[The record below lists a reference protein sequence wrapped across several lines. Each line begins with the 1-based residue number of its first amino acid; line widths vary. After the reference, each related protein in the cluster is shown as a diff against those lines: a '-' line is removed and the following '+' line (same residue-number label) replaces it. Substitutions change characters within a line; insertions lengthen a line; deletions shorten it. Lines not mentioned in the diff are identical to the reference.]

1 MSTDVADLDPAL
13 LSRLKSRRGI
23 ISLAVP
29 QRLVGLLNW
38 LEARRSLV
46 TFLASRRATGSREI
60 AAVPVVHARP
70 LATEASATAAH
81 APMAEA
87 AAESV
92 RPLVRAVADPSAVS
106 GARLAP
112 HPAQESGAGSSPR
125 GITHTLPPLRESGP
139 ERARAEHLTKLVSKG
154 QQAIAVAA
162 SAIAQ
167 ARTLDPNPGSVAP
180 LGGSG
185 FVATAGEETVD
196 PNASPWVVLPAARK
210 RTARPV
216 VPAQALRPSLDAT
229 PNTPVDES
237 QPHATRPGAPA
248 LVSRGEQRPE
258 TRAQRGAGILQQIS
272 HRVAET
278 TSPLGSIGAGSDLVP
293 EYARARYAESSGLP
307 AQSAEPHPVAMSS
320 APGSVAL
327 PSAPGS
333 VATAPSLGHASLDI
347 DALVEKV
354 QRKIVRRLAVKNE
367 RRGGLR

>member
-13 LSRLKSRRGI
+13 LSRLKSRHGI

-60 AAVPVVHARP
+60 ATVPVVHARP
-70 LATEASATAAH
+70 LASEASAAA
-81 APMAEA
+81 AQTPMAAA

-92 RPLVRAVADPSAVS
+92 RPLVRAVAHPSAVS
-106 GARLAP
+106 EPRLAP
-112 HPAQESGAGSSPR
+112 HPAKESGAGSSLR
-125 GITHTLPPLRESGP
+125 GIAHTLPPLRESGP
-139 ERARAEHLTKLVSKG
+139 ERARAEHLTKLASKG

-162 SAIAQ
+162 SAIAH
-167 ARTLDPNPGSVAP
+167 ARTLDPNPDFVAP

-185 FVATAGEETVD
+185 FVATASEETVD
-196 PNASPWVVLPAARK
+196 PKASPWVVLPAARK

-216 VPAQALRPSLDAT
+216 VPAQALTLSPDAT
-229 PNTPVDES
+229 LNTPVDES
-237 QPHATRPGAPA
+237 QPHGTRPGAPA
-248 LVSRGEQRPE
+248 FVSPGEQRPE

-293 EYARARYAESSGLP
+293 EYARARYAESPGLP
-307 AQSAEPHPVAMSS
+307 AQLAEPHPVAMSS
-320 APGSVAL
+320 APGSVA
-327 PSAPGS
+327 
-333 VATAPSLGHASLDI
+333 TAPPKGHASPGHTSLDI